1 MGRAER
7 LRRTLNVH
15 YIWIFRLWFITLIQ
29 LHPAQAAEETYP
41 PVASNV
47 SFEEVTALPF
57 RESDYQINYGDNT
70 LQFGRLWLPTSA
82 NLGTLIFVHGGCW
95 SNEYGIDHAQA
106 LGAALASEG
115 YAVWSLEYRRTGDEG
130 GAWPGAFEDVVVGI
144 NKIVDF
150 EDYGLNMKNLTLMGH
165 SAGGHLA
172 VLAGA
177 RSELIAVKPNLVVGL
192 AAITDVVSY
201 ARGENSCQQATVA
214 FMGGSPAEKPEA
226 FGEAQAV
233 NFDVSSN
240 TVLFYGDVD
249 EIVPSS
255 QSNLP
260 GAVSRLYEGA
270 GHFDWIH
277 PGTGAFREM
286 LSILPKEL

>member
-7 LRRTLNVH
+7 LLRTLNVH

-57 RESDYQINYGDNT
+57 RERDYQINYGDNT

-177 RSELIAVKPNLVVGL
+177 RSELIAVNPNLVVL
-192 AAITDVVSY
+192 S
-201 ARGENSCQQATVA
+201 
-214 FMGGSPAEKPEA
+214 
-226 FGEAQAV
+226 
-233 NFDVSSN
+233 
-240 TVLFYGDVD
+240 L
-249 EIVPSS
+249 
-255 QSNLP
+255 
-260 GAVSRLYEGA
+260 
-270 GHFDWIH
+270 IH
-277 PGTGAFREM
+277 
-286 LSILPKEL
+286 I